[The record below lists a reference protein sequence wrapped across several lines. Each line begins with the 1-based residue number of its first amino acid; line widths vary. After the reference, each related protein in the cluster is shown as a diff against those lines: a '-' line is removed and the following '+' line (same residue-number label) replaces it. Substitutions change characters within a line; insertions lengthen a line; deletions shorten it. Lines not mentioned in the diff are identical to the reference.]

1 MFIELYLTKQCKS
14 YIIILDFIRIYK
26 KFLQI
31 QRKKQKMTQ
40 NTAIICETNPFHRGH
55 KYLFDTVRA
64 ENSGIIT
71 AVMSGNFVQ
80 RGYPAVLDKYT
91 RARILLENGA
101 DLVVELPYPWCAA
114 GGESFAAGGI
124 AIAAS
129 LGADRLAFGS
139 ETGNGDM
146 LHACAGWL
154 DSAEYRERMLAAEK
168 ADPETGAAALH
179 DRLTKEAGFTLAPND
194 KLAVWYL
201 RQIRAQK
208 SNITPVPLKRTPH
221 TETVISAS
229 KIREK
234 LLAGEDITP
243 FIPEETA
250 DTYRHAV
257 FTEPSRFAHLA
268 WIYFRL
274 FAPETPGNGEK
285 SGLYRRMLKTAGNC
299 SDGETFF
306 REAAT
311 KKYTDARV
319 RRTALF
325 AMTSVPEPDTLGLP
339 AYTVLLAAGE
349 KGRSYLKERRKS
361 ADFPIVTKPA
371 DQEKLHEE
379 AQKQYA
385 WLERADNLYTLCMH
399 PAEKADYFLRKHPVI
414 L

>member
-1 MFIELYLTKQCKS
+1 
-14 YIIILDFIRIYK
+14 
-26 KFLQI
+26 
-31 QRKKQKMTQ
+31 MTP

-114 GGESFAAGGI
+114 GGEAFAAGGI
-124 AIAAS
+124 AIAAG
-129 LGADRLAFGS
+129 LGNDRLAFGS
-139 ETGNGDM
+139 ETGDSTM
-146 LHACAGWL
+146 LDTCANWL
-154 DSAEYRERMLAAEK
+154 DSAEYREKMLAAEK
-168 ADPETGAAALH
+168 SDPETGAAVLH
-179 DRLTKEAGFTLAPND
+179 DRLTREAGFQLAPND

-201 RQIRAQK
+201 RQIRQQK
-208 SNITPVPLKRTPH
+208 CSMIPTPLKRTPH

-234 LLAGEDITP
+234 LFSGEDITP
-243 FIPEETA
+243 NVPEEVSEFYRGTA
-250 DTYRHAV
+250 
-257 FTEPSRFAHLA
+257 FTEPSRFAQLA

-274 FAPETPGNGEK
+274 FAPEIPENGEK
-285 SGLYRRMLKTAGNC
+285 SGLYRRMLKTAGSC
-299 SDGETFF
+299 SDGEAFF

-325 AMTSVPEPDTLGLP
+325 AITSVPEPDTLGLP
-339 AYTVLLAAGE
+339 AYTVLLAASE
-349 KGRSYLKERRKS
+349 KGRAYLKKRRKN

-371 DQEKLHEE
+371 DREKLPEE

-385 WLERADNLYTLCMH
+385 WLERADRLYTMCTDPVKNADFFLCKY
-399 PAEKADYFLRKHPVI
+399 PAVEK
-414 L
+414 